1 MGEHWRS
8 YELLIPKESFAM
20 RFPATIYPGLSHGEL
35 KGSLITSGTF
45 QIGWHHVSV
54 CLLSYK
60 TYFVTVI

>member
-1 MGEHWRS
+1 
-8 YELLIPKESFAM
+8 M
-20 RFPATIYPGLSHGEL
+20 RFPATIHPGLSHGEL